1 MLEVARIIGALSAVL
16 LVVAVAAWVKLAGGP
31 VLQRLKGRAVSN
43 SSEAEF
49 ASRLVVLALGL
60 SVVAAVLAVYA
71 WIAN

>member
-1 MLEVARIIGALSAVL
+1 MLEFARILGALSAVL
-16 LVVAVAAWVKLAGGP
+16 LVLAVAAWIKLAGGP
-31 VLQRLKGRAVSN
+31 VLQRLNGRRGSDT
-43 SSEAEF
+43 SEAES